1 MHNPVDAKGKI
12 DFGVEPGEVLKLK
25 YVDKD
30 PPHGFTAFKNHI
42 FTCKVCL
49 IIMMTLNCNN
59 IDIIK
64 IYPMGFLCESQVIS
78 FSVEKPTRNAKNQVV
93 KGGKIIVSL
102 QWLNGPAKF
111 MRKYASARPIQV
123 YSAEDFIE
131 QFVIVKQQKE
141 A

>member
-1 MHNPVDAKGKI
+1 
-12 DFGVEPGEVLKLK
+12 
-25 YVDKD
+25 
-30 PPHGFTAFKNHI
+30 
-42 FTCKVCL
+42 
-49 IIMMTLNCNN
+49 MMTLNCNN
-59 IDIIK
+59 NDIIK
-64 IYPMGFLCESQVIS
+64 MSPMHIGFRMGFVCEAQVIS
-78 FSVEKPTRNAKNQVV
+78 FSVEKPTRNAKSQVV

>member
-1 MHNPVDAKGKI
+1 MGIGK
-12 DFGVEPGEVLKLK
+12 
-25 YVDKD
+25 
-30 PPHGFTAFKNHI
+30 KNKTI
-42 FTCKVCL
+42 ASIELQKAARSRW
-49 IIMMTLNCNN
+49 IAG
-59 IDIIK
+59 DQ
-64 IYPMGFLCESQVIS
+64 QVIS
-78 FSVEKPTRNAKNQVV
+78 FSVEKVTRNAKNEVV

-141 A
+141 AWSVRACPA